1 MKTITE
7 MLRTMTVEEV
17 IAAKPVLSVSEL
29 EADLKSHG
37 VRTSPMKIRA
47 MIRHGQ
53 YPFAVGYQEKTTQC
67 EIYTKPYIKFI
78 DEMFGLPQRETA

>member
-7 MLRTMTVEEV
+7 MLKTMSTEEV
-17 IAAKPVLSVSEL
+17 IAQKPVLTVAEL
-29 EADLKSHG
+29 EADLKYHG

-67 EIYTKPYIKFI
+67 EIYTKPYIEFLDK
-78 DEMFGLPQRETA
+78 MFGLPQRETA

>member
-7 MLRTMTVEEV
+7 MLKTMTPEEV
-17 IAAKPVLSVSEL
+17 IAEKPVLSVEEL
-29 EADLKSHG
+29 YDDLRSHG

-67 EIYTKPYIKFI
+67 EIYTKPYIEFLDK
-78 DEMFGLPQRETA
+78 MFGLPQRETA

>member
-1 MKTITE
+1 M
-7 MLRTMTVEEV
+7 
-17 IAAKPVLSVSEL
+17 A
-29 EADLKSHG
+29 
-37 VRTSPMKIRA
+37 MKIRA

>member
-1 MKTITE
+1 MTITE
-7 MLRTMTVEEV
+7 MLKTMTADEV
-17 IAAKPVLSVSEL
+17 AAAKPTLSVLEL

-53 YPFAVGYQEKTTQC
+53 YPFAVGYKEKTTQC
-67 EIYTKPYIKFI
+67 EIYTKPYIEYLDK
-78 DEMFGLPQRETA
+78 MFVLEKDT